1 MRLFKSFFDHKNKTA
16 VESVN
21 PQTAAILM
29 SYGFSGTKNQ
39 NLHKRANPQRTK

>member
-1 MRLFKSFFDHKNKTA
+1 MRLFKSFSNHKNKTA

-29 SYGFSGTKNQ
+29 SYGLSGTKNSAR
-39 NLHKRANPQRTK
+39 HKKVNRPYS

>member
-1 MRLFKSFFDHKNKTA
+1 MRLFKSFSKNNRKTA

-29 SYGFSGTKNQ
+29 SYGFSDSKNTRHKKANQQLTK
-39 NLHKRANPQRTK
+39 